1 MGSKQPHGHLNSHV
15 VGLEDPSQ
23 VFLSIVV
30 DLVITGSSVFL
41 DLLLIQFQTL
51 LVDESKILRNKH
63 V

>member
-30 DLVITGSSVFL
+30 DLVIMASLAFPGLPLT
-41 DLLLIQFQTL
+41 FQTQQ
-51 LVDESKILRNKH
+51 VERSRILRNRQG
-63 V
+63 

>member
-1 MGSKQPHGHLNSHV
+1 MGSKQPHAHLSSLV
-15 VGLEDPSQ
+15 VGLGDPSQ
-23 VFLSIVV
+23 VYLSIVV